1 MNAGGGPRVAR
12 GVHGTREKARLI
24 QRVWVVM
31 EGLGWPGRLAGG
43 KKGSRRRYLVLGRRK
58 EAKQLVKE
66 LLWKMVMSRSQVRT
80 SLGEALDMLQFGPRL
95 YHDDLRV

>member
-1 MNAGGGPRVAR
+1 MV
-12 GVHGTREKARLI
+12 
-24 QRVWVVM
+24 
-31 EGLGWPGRLAGG
+31 
-43 KKGSRRRYLVLGRRK
+43 SGRRK

-95 YHDDLRV
+95 YHDDLRGLQEAVDEGIGRGGFWKVEWPWL

>member
-1 MNAGGGPRVAR
+1 M
-12 GVHGTREKARLI
+12 
-24 QRVWVVM
+24 
-31 EGLGWPGRLAGG
+31 
-43 KKGSRRRYLVLGRRK
+43 LGRRK